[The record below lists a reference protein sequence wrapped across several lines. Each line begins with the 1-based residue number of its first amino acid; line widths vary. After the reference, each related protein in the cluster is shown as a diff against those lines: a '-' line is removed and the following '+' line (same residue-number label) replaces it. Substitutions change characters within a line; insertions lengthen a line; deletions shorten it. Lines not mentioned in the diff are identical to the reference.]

1 MVSGDLQQRR
11 LQVARDHMRLEITH
25 EWEAVLAAFEHP
37 HYDIND
43 GQAVFDGREEVM
55 RYFTA
60 SRVPFPDQGNEVISM
75 AIDGDKV
82 LVEFWLTG
90 THLGP
95 LRRGDKVIA
104 PTGKSFRVR
113 MMASF
118 EFKPDSDKIICERPY
133 IDTGAIDRALGLS

>member
-1 MVSGDLQQRR
+1 MRDLQEKR
-11 LQVARDHMRLEITH
+11 LKVVRDHMYLEIVH
-25 EWEAVLAAFEHP
+25 DWEGVLATFEHP

-43 GQAVFDGREEVM
+43 GAAVFDGRDEVL
-55 RYFTA
+55 RYFAA
-60 SRVPFPDQGNEVISM
+60 SRVPFPDQGNEVIAM
-75 AIDGDKV
+75 AADGDKV

-95 LRRGDKVIA
+95 LRRGDKVIP

-118 EFKPDSDKIICERPY
+118 EFKPGSDKIVCERPY
-133 IDTGAIDRALGLS
+133 IDTGAIDRALGIF

>member
-1 MVSGDLQQRR
+1 MVSDDLQQRR

-25 EWEAVLAAFEHP
+25 EWNAVLATFEHP

-43 GQAVFDGREEVM
+43 GAAVFDGREEVM

-60 SRVPFPDQGNEVISM
+60 SRIPFPDQGNEVISM

-95 LRRGDKVIA
+95 LRRGDKVIP

-118 EFKPDSDKIICERPY
+118 EFKPDSDKIVCERPY
-133 IDTGAIDRALGLS
+133 IDTGAIDRALGL

>member
-1 MVSGDLQQRR
+1 MVSDELQQRR

-25 EWEAVLAAFEHP
+25 EWEAVLATFEHP

-55 RYFTA
+55 RYFIA
-60 SRVPFPDQGNEVISM
+60 SRIPFPDQGNEVIAM
-75 AIDGDKV
+75 AADGDKV

-104 PTGKSFRVR
+104 PAGKSFRVR

-118 EFKPDSDKIICERPY
+118 EFKPGSDKIVCERPY
-133 IDTGAIDRALGLS
+133 IDTGAIDRALGL